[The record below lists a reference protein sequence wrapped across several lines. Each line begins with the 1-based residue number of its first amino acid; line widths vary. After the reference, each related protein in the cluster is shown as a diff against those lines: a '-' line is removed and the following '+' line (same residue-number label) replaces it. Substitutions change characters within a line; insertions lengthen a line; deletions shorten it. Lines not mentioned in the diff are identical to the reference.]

1 MLDYQINESISKA
14 YVESV
19 CNHCRRKSKVNEDN
33 NVVSRVSMPIAD
45 MRSGAESIRRAKLTP
60 EEIEK
65 EDRFRKRWEKEHA
78 KKQIQRDYE
87 RRQTYISAAPEEA
100 PRRPTATL
108 TSGNAYRDSIT
119 GSGPSSDPAM
129 RIGKGVYD
137 GIGYMLPAAFV
148 GKFGKGAK
156 IAKELSSQG
165 KRIAALEQ
173 AASKGGGGVMKLNVG
188 NKLRKV
194 SSIAKGAA
202 AGYGLDKGTQYIDKK
217 LDDNNL
223 GYIRPTVDGLS
234 ELGQWTVGLPYK
246 VGQMVKDTY
255 DETLDEYEKSKGQP
269 CQFMGCTFIGKTED
283 DLKNHYINDHKC
295 TPKK

>member
-19 CNHCRRKSKVNEDN
+19 CGCGHKKAKKIARKNVNEDGKN
-33 NVVSRVSMPIAD
+33 QNIKTKGFWQTLKEIWDSPSHPAWV
-45 MRSGAESIRRAKLTP
+45 
-60 EEIEK
+60 EEPTG
-65 EDRFRKRWEKEHA
+65 FNL
-78 KKQIQRDYE
+78 
-87 RRQTYISAAPEEA
+87 AAPEHVFKDVDAGLRGYRKGEKIGL
-100 PRRPTATL
+100 ATGL
-108 TSGNAYRDSIT
+108 GMLGAGVVAES
-119 GSGPSSDPAM
+119 PA
-129 RIGKGVYD
+129 V
-137 GIGYMLPAAFV
+137 AA
-148 GKFGKGAK
+148 
-156 IAKELSSQG
+156 
-165 KRIAALEQ
+165 AAL
-173 AASKGGGGVMKLNVG
+173 NIG
-188 NKLRKV
+188 NKLGKV

-255 DETLDEYEKSKGQP
+255 DETLDEYEKSKGQH